1 MKVDLPT
8 IDFMKSCKNWS
19 HSSWFHERWSRVHTP
34 EGASTYIVSS
44 ARMDQGVKGPCP
56 SEQADNNS
64 CTIHS
69 FPNSKAQSFYLALK
83 ICLKLLEKLHC
94 LAIKSAWCLVYTILG
109 NLTNTRY
116 GTIHSK
122 GVPGMA
128 TIFSPGW
135 LLVRGD
141 HPQYVRMTQSRTFV
155 LGCLTN
161 NENTHG
167 FLYYPGLSC
176 NYNVSGMTP
185 LVPRQAYQYFPN

>member
-1 MKVDLPT
+1 VISCLHT
-8 IDFMKSCKNWS
+8 WKSL
-19 HSSWFHERWSRVHTP
+19 
-34 EGASTYIVSS
+34 TYIVSS
-44 ARMDQGVKGPCP
+44 ARMDQGVKGPCQ

-94 LAIKSAWCLVYTILG
+94 SAIKSARCLVYTILG

-122 GVPGMA
+122 GVPRMA

-141 HPQYVRMTQSRTFV
+141 HPQYNCMSAWHNQEHLSLAAWPTMKILTDFFTTPVLAVTTMSVGWHPSSLGRHTNTFPINAHFNVR
-155 LGCLTN
+155 
-161 NENTHG
+161 
-167 FLYYPGLSC
+167 
-176 NYNVSGMTP
+176 
-185 LVPRQAYQYFPN
+185 A